1 MDYSYDYFHVKI
13 SQIASNTFAT
23 QGFVTDHLNHKT
35 VNKTSSAN
43 PRQLYAHQLKRFG
56 TVAII
61 FLGFQDFLIYLEKY
75 FRSLLNFPYFI
86 IQQYL
91 ARAM

>member
-43 PRQLYAHQLKRFG
+43 PRQLHAH
-56 TVAII
+56 
-61 FLGFQDFLIYLEKY
+61 
-75 FRSLLNFPYFI
+75 
-86 IQQYL
+86 
-91 ARAM
+91 